1 MSMSSRR
8 NNMNRPVIQRHVK
21 SVSTTAIATPL
32 TRDPAATEFTFLSP
46 DTQVFIRFDNAAV
59 VGSVAACNSADGGNW
74 HGYCV
79 AGGSPLTIG
88 IPTDCTFISVV
99 ALGSGTMY
107 AYQS

>member
-1 MSMSSRR
+1 MPSRT
-8 NNMNRPVIQRHVK
+8 NNLNKPIKRRHVK

-32 TRDPAATEFTFLSP
+32 TRDPAATEFTFSSP
-46 DTQVFIRFDNAAV
+46 DTQVFVRFDNATV
-59 VGSVAACNSADGGNW
+59 VGSVAACTSADGGNW

-79 AGGSPLTIG
+79 TAGSPLTLEM
-88 IPTDCTFISVV
+88 PTDCNFISVV